1 MTVIIKHRL
10 SLVTLL
16 LICLTGVTT
25 LAADQK
31 MMSVQVKKGEIRSTP
46 SFLGLIVA
54 RVSYGDRV
62 FFRSEKGSWIRVGLP
77 GSSTEGWIHTSALT
91 HKKIVFKA
99 GTEDVQTSAS
109 SDELALA
116 GKGFNKQVEN
126 EFRNKNPNLDFS
138 WVDRMEGFVVSQQQ
152 MEQFLKAGELFP
164 EGGS

>member
-1 MTVIIKHRL
+1 MIKHKR
-10 SLVTLL
+10 SLVTFLF
-16 LICLTGVTT
+16 ICLTGVTA
-25 LAADQK
+25 LAAAQK

-46 SFLGLIVA
+46 SFLGRIVV
-54 RVSYGDRV
+54 RLSYGDRV
-62 FFRSEKGSWIRVGLP
+62 YFRNEKGSWIQVGL
-77 GSSTEGWIHTSALT
+77 SDNSTEGWIHTSALT

-138 WVDRMEGFVVSQQQ
+138 WINRMEGFAVSQKQ
-152 MEQFLKAGELFP
+152 MEQFLKAGELSP